1 MNDIAKLSAVYPNY
15 KFVVLTL
22 INTVVA
28 FAYLIFACYLLIRVQ
43 KLFGLR
49 DMPILISIVSITLSL
64 ATLITFWAISVAM
77 QF

>member
-1 MNDIAKLSAVYPNY
+1 MNDIAKLSAVDPNY

-28 FAYLIFACYLLIRVQ
+28 FAYLIFACYLLIRVK

-77 QF
+77 

>member
-1 MNDIAKLSAVYPNY
+1 MNDIAKLSAVDPNY

>member
-1 MNDIAKLSAVYPNY
+1 MNDIAKLSAVDPNY
-15 KFVVLTL
+15 KFVVFTL

>member
-1 MNDIAKLSAVYPNY
+1 MNDISKLSAVDPNY

>member
-1 MNDIAKLSAVYPNY
+1 MNDIAKLSAVDPNY

-28 FAYLIFACYLLIRVQ
+28 FAYLIFACYLLVRVQ